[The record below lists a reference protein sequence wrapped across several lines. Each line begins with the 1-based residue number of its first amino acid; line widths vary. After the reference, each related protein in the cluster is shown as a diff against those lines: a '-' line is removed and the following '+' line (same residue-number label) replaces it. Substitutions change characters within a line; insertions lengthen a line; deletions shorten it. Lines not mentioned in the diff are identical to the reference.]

1 MTTIKSIRIIGMHN
15 VEDKTYTFNEVMN
28 YFVGPNGAGKSTVLN
43 AIQLALLGYIPGT
56 AKQTSQIMKHANG
69 PIMDVTLVLNNAGND
84 ISIQRKWTNTGRSI
98 KATVI
103 VTPTIYSE
111 DYIKSL
117 VQQMETPVFNFNE
130 FVGMTANKMK
140 DWFIQY
146 LPSSN
151 QEINWRKV
159 LTEAVNKTAYYDKDI
174 VDEILAAPATRIM
187 GVDGVRA
194 VNEFIKINLSFKKAE
209 LSRQTSTI
217 QTLVHYDV
225 DTSGY
230 DVDKLKSEN
239 AEYQKR
245 MDSVRKYQQAYNN
258 NKLLDEMSAP
268 DLVSY
273 ASIDEDPD
281 YSRYT
286 SELSELS
293 KIDYS
298 TEIKLLSESVTIID
312 YRIKANDQV
321 ISGNGICPYT
331 STRCESVIKQIEILK
346 SENANL
352 DNQYSEMSAK
362 CKELREKQAAL
373 ESKKHELTMLIH
385 QLDQK
390 YKKKADYDK
399 KKQSI
404 YAEIPDIDPA
414 WLDVDYV
421 DLINENNNN
430 IEIAL
435 ANQRYE
441 EMNDVLVNQKFKT
454 EMEIECLKIW
464 DKLTGPNGMQSE
476 LSVTPFVEFASTI
489 TKNLKLTMGQNMKA
503 AFHIQQAANSFSFG
517 VERDDGTYMPF
528 DLLSSGEKCMYA
540 LALMMSLEQI
550 SSDELKLIIV
560 DDMFDHLDD
569 NNMVNLFA
577 NLQKSNDIQFIFA
590 GVKYVESQFTTEL
603 TK

>member
-15 VEDKTYTFNEVMN
+15 VEDKTYMFNKVMN

-43 AIQLALLGYIPGT
+43 AIQLAILGYIPGT
-56 AKQTSQIMKHANG
+56 AKQTNQIMKHANG
-69 PIMDVTLVLNNAGND
+69 PIMDVTLVLNKDGND
-84 ISIQRKWTNTGRSI
+84 ISIQRRWTNTGKSI
-98 KATVI
+98 KATVVI
-103 VTPTIYSE
+103 TPTIYSE

-159 LTEAVNKTAYYDKDI
+159 LTEAVDKTAYYDKDI
-174 VDEILAAPATRIM
+174 VDEILAAPATNIK
-187 GVDGVRA
+187 GVEGVRA

-230 DVDKLKSEN
+230 DVDKLRSEN

-245 MDSVRKYQQAYNN
+245 MDAVREYQQAYNN
-258 NKLLDEMSAP
+258 NKLLDNMTVPYS
-268 DLVSY
+268 VSY

-281 YSRYT
+281 YSRYK

-298 TEIKLLSESVTIID
+298 AEIKSLSESIMEIG
-312 YRIKANDQV
+312 YKIHANDQV
-321 ISGNGICPYT
+321 ISGNGICPYL
-331 STRCESVIKQIEILK
+331 SIGCECVIKQIEILK

-352 DNQYSEMSAK
+352 HNQYSEMSAK
-362 CKELREKQAAL
+362 CEELREKQAAL
-373 ESKKHELTMLIH
+373 EAKKRELSMRIH
-385 QLDQK
+385 QFDQE
-390 YKKKADYDK
+390 YKKKAAYDK
-399 KKQSI
+399 KKQSM
-404 YAEIPDIDPA
+404 YSEIPDIDPA
-414 WLDVDYV
+414 WLDVDYLG
-421 DLINENNNN
+421 LINENNNK
-430 IEIAL
+430 IGMAI
-435 ANQRYE
+435 ANQQYE
-441 EMNDVLVNQKFKT
+441 EMNDVLVKRKFKT
-454 EMEIECLKIW
+454 EMGIECLKIW
-464 DKLTGPNGMQSE
+464 EKLTGPNGIQSE
-476 LSVTPFVEFASTI
+476 LSVAPFVEFANTI

-517 VERDDGTYMPF
+517 VERGDGIYMPF

-550 SSDELKLIIV
+550 SSDDLKLIIV

-569 NNMVNLFA
+569 NNIVNLFA
-577 NLQKSNDIQFIFA
+577 SLQESNDIQFIFA

>member
-56 AKQTSQIMKHANG
+56 ANQTSKIMKHANG
-69 PIMDVTLVLNNAGND
+69 PIMDVTLVLNKAGND
-84 ISIQRKWTNTGRSI
+84 ISIQRRWVNTGKSI
-98 KATVI
+98 KSTVVI
-103 VTPTIYSE
+103 TPTIYSE

-117 VQQMETPVFNFNE
+117 VQQMETPVFNFND

-159 LTEAVNKTAYYDKDI
+159 LTEAVSKTAYYNEDI
-174 VDEILAAPATRIM
+174 IDEILSSTAISIK
-187 GVDGVRA
+187 GVEGVRA

-209 LSRQTSTI
+209 LSRQAATI

-245 MDSVRKYQQAYNN
+245 MEAVREYQQAYNN
-258 NKLLDEMSAP
+258 NKLLDNMAVPYS
-268 DLVSY
+268 VSY

-281 YSRYT
+281 YARYT

-298 TEIKLLSESVTIID
+298 EEIKSLAESIMKLD
-312 YRIKANDQV
+312 YKIGANDQV

-331 STRCESVIKQIEILK
+331 LTVCESVIKQIEILK
-346 SENANL
+346 SENVDL
-352 DNQYSEMSAK
+352 HNQYSEMATK
-362 CKELREKQAAL
+362 CRELREKQSAL
-373 ESKKHELTMLIH
+373 ESKKSELSMLIH
-385 QLDQK
+385 QLDQE
-390 YKKKADYDK
+390 YKKKAAYDK
-399 KKQSI
+399 KKQSM
-404 YAEIPDIDPA
+404 YSEIRNIDPT
-414 WLDVDYV
+414 WIDVDYAS
-421 DLINENNNN
+421 LINENNNN
-430 IEIAL
+430 IGMAI

-441 EMNDVLVNQKFKT
+441 EMSDFLVKQKFKT

-476 LSVTPFVEFASTI
+476 LSIAPFVDFANTI
-489 TKNLKLTMGQNMKA
+489 TNNLKLTMGQNIKA

-517 VERDDGTYMPF
+517 VERDDGLYMPF
-528 DLLSSGEKCMYA
+528 DILSSGEKCMYA

-550 SSDELKLIIV
+550 SSDDLKLIII

-569 NNMVNLFA
+569 KNIVNLFA
-577 NLQKSNDIQFIFA
+577 NLQESNDIQFIFA
-590 GVKYVESQFTTEL
+590 GVKYVESQFTSEI

>member
-15 VEDKTYTFNEVMN
+15 VEDRTYTFNEVMN

-69 PIMDVTLVLNNAGND
+69 PIMDVTLVLNKDGND
-84 ISIQRKWTNTGRSI
+84 VSIQRRWANTGRSI
-98 KATVI
+98 KATVVI
-103 VTPTIYSE
+103 TPTTYSE
-111 DYIKSL
+111 DYVKSL
-117 VQQMETPVFNFNE
+117 VNQMETPVFNFND

-151 QEINWRKV
+151 QEIDWRKV
-159 LTEAVNKTAYYDKDI
+159 LTKAVSNTAYYDSDI
-174 VDEILAAPATRIM
+174 VDEILSIPATHIK

-194 VNEFIKINLSFKKAE
+194 VNEAIKTNLSFKKAE
-209 LSRQTSTI
+209 LSRQTATI
-217 QTLVHYDV
+217 QMLVHYDV

-230 DVDKLKSEN
+230 DVDKLRAEN

-245 MDSVRKYQQAYNN
+245 MEAVREYQRAYNK
-258 NKLLDEMSAP
+258 NKLVDDMAVP
-268 DLVSY
+268 YAVRY

-281 YSRYT
+281 YARYT
-286 SELSELS
+286 SELSKIS

-298 TEIKLLSESVTIID
+298 EEIKALSESVMKID
-312 YRIKANDQV
+312 YKIHANDQV
-321 ISGNGICPYT
+321 ISGKGICPYT
-331 STRCESVIKQIEILK
+331 STGCESVIRKIEILK
-346 SENANL
+346 SENVDL
-352 DNQYSEMSAK
+352 HNQYSEMSAK
-362 CKELREKQAAL
+362 CKDLREKQAAL
-373 ESKKHELTMLIH
+373 ESKKRELPIRIH
-385 QLDQK
+385 HLERE
-390 YKKKADYDK
+390 YKEKAAYDK
-399 KKQSI
+399 KKQSM
-404 YAEIPDIDPA
+404 YAEIPDIDPT

-421 DLINENNNN
+421 NLINENNNN
-430 IEIAL
+430 IGMAL

-441 EMNDVLVNQKFKT
+441 EMNDVLVKQKFKT

-476 LSVTPFVEFASTI
+476 LSVAPFIEFANTI

-517 VERDDGTYMPF
+517 VERDDGSYMPF

-550 SSDELKLIIV
+550 SSDDLKLIIV

-569 NNMVNLFA
+569 KNIVNLFA
-577 NLQKSNDIQFIFA
+577 NLQESNGIQFIFA
-590 GVKYVESQFTTEL
+590 GVKHVESQFATEL
-603 TK
+603 NK

>member
-15 VEDKTYTFNEVMN
+15 VEDRTYTFNEVMN

-69 PIMDVTLVLNNAGND
+69 PIMDVTLVLNKDGND
-84 ISIQRKWTNTGRSI
+84 VSIQRRWANTGRSI
-98 KATVI
+98 KATVVI
-103 VTPTIYSE
+103 TPATYSE
-111 DYIKSL
+111 DYVKSL
-117 VQQMETPVFNFNE
+117 VNQMETPVFNFND

-151 QEINWRKV
+151 QEIDWRKV
-159 LTEAVNKTAYYDKDI
+159 LTKAVSNTAYYDESI
-174 VDEILAAPATRIM
+174 VDEILSIPATRIK

-194 VNEFIKINLSFKKAE
+194 VNEVIKTNLSFKKAE
-209 LSRQTSTI
+209 LSRQAATI
-217 QTLVHYDV
+217 QMLVHYDV

-230 DVDKLKSEN
+230 DVDKLRAEN

-245 MDSVRKYQQAYNN
+245 MEAVREYQRAYNN
-258 NKLLDEMSAP
+258 NKLIDNMQFPYSAK
-268 DLVSY
+268 Y

-281 YSRYT
+281 YARYT
-286 SELSELS
+286 SELSKISEVDYSEEIKSLS
-293 KIDYS
+293 EAAMKIDYK
-298 TEIKLLSESVTIID
+298 I
-312 YRIKANDQV
+312 RANDQV
-321 ISGNGICPYT
+321 ISGNGICPYL
-331 STRCESVIKQIEILK
+331 SIGCESIIKQIEILK
-346 SENANL
+346 SENVDL
-352 DNQYSEMSAK
+352 HNQYSEMTAK
-362 CKELREKQAAL
+362 CKELREKQSAL
-373 ESKKHELTMLIH
+373 ESEKRELSIRIH
-385 QLDQK
+385 QLDQE
-390 YKKKADYDK
+390 YKKKTAYDN
-399 KKQSI
+399 KKQSM
-404 YAEIPDIDPA
+404 YAEIPNIDPT

-421 DLINENNNN
+421 SLINENNNN
-430 IEIAL
+430 IGMAL

-441 EMNDVLVNQKFKT
+441 DMNDVLVKQKFRT

-476 LSVTPFVEFASTI
+476 LSVAPFVDFANTI
-489 TKNLKLTMGQNMKA
+489 TKNLKLTMGQNMEA
-503 AFHIQQAANSFSFG
+503 AFHIQQSANSFSFG
-517 VERDDGTYMPF
+517 VERDDGIYMPF

-550 SSDELKLIIV
+550 SSDDLKLIIV

-569 NNMVNLFA
+569 KNIVNLFA
-577 NLQKSNDIQFIFA
+577 NLQESNGIQFIFA
-590 GVKYVESQFTTEL
+590 GVKHVESQFTTEL

>member
-69 PIMDVTLVLNNAGND
+69 PIMDVTLVLNNDGND
-84 ISIQRKWTNTGRSI
+84 ISIQRRWVNTGKSI
-98 KATVI
+98 KATVVI
-103 VTPTIYSE
+103 TPTIYSE

-117 VQQMETPVFNFNE
+117 VQQMETPVFNFND
-130 FVGMTANKMK
+130 FVGMTANKIK

-159 LTEAVNKTAYYDKDI
+159 LTEAVSKTAYYNEDI
-174 VDEILAAPATRIM
+174 VDEILSSTATSIK
-187 GVDGVRA
+187 GVEGVRA

-209 LSRQTSTI
+209 LSRQTATI

-245 MDSVRKYQQAYNN
+245 MEAVREYQQAYNN
-258 NKLLDEMSAP
+258 NKLLDNMTVPYS
-268 DLVSY
+268 VSY

-281 YSRYT
+281 YARYT

-298 TEIKLLSESVTIID
+298 AEIKSLSESIMEIG
-312 YRIKANDQV
+312 YKIHANDQV
-321 ISGNGICPYT
+321 ISGNGICPYL
-331 STRCESVIKQIEILK
+331 SIGCECVIKQIEILK

-352 DNQYSEMSAK
+352 HNQYSEMSAK
-362 CKELREKQAAL
+362 CEELREKQAAL
-373 ESKKHELTMLIH
+373 ESKKRELSMRIH
-385 QLDQK
+385 QFDQE
-390 YKKKADYDK
+390 YKKKSAYDK
-399 KKQSI
+399 KKQSM
-404 YAEIPDIDPA
+404 YSDIPDIDLA
-414 WLDVDYV
+414 WLDVDYLG
-421 DLINENNNN
+421 LINENNNK
-430 IEIAL
+430 IGMAI
-435 ANQRYE
+435 ANQQYE
-441 EMNDVLVNQKFKT
+441 EMNDVLVKRKFKT

-476 LSVTPFVEFASTI
+476 LSIAPFVDFANTI
-489 TKNLKLTMGQNMKA
+489 TNNLKLTMGQNIKA

-517 VERDDGTYMPF
+517 VERDDGLYMPF
-528 DLLSSGEKCMYA
+528 DILSSGEKCMYA

-550 SSDELKLIIV
+550 SSDDLKLIII

-569 NNMVNLFA
+569 KNIVNLFA
-577 NLQKSNDIQFIFA
+577 NLQESNDIQFIFA
-590 GVKYVESQFTTEL
+590 GVKYVESQFTSEI